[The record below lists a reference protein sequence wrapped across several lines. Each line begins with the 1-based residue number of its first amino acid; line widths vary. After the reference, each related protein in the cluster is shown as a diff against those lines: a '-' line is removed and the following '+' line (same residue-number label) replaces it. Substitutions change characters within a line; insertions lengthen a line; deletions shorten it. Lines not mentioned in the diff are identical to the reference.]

1 VVTAEKQIHW
11 MRPAGR
17 RRHNDGDNRPGR
29 AAAGSVCHDMPQA
42 RQQVVEFAEIRG
54 VLVEVRKPAFHGV
67 RIMARRYRR

>member
-29 AAAGSVCHDMPQA
+29 AAAGPVCHDMPQV
-42 RQQVVEFAEIRG
+42 RQQVVELAEVRD
-54 VLVEVRKPAFHGV
+54 VAVRKPAFHGI
-67 RIMARRYRR
+67 RITPRQNGR